1 VEIVPEMQALAKRRC
16 EKVPNVVWHLGD
28 SAKVVPELAKSIQE
42 PVFWFL
48 DAHYCPWL
56 KAKELGEPHPVKG
69 HWPLWDELRAIG
81 PRPFSDIVLVDDAP
95 LYGVAKPDYRA
106 PGDTSPQWESLSDV
120 SVIDTL
126 RGRVCDVR
134 EYRLSKV
141 YWRTAI

>member
-1 VEIVPEMQALAKRRC
+1 
-16 EKVPNVVWHLGD
+16 
-28 SAKVVPELAKSIQE
+28 
-42 PVFWFL
+42 
-48 DAHYCPWL
+48 
-56 KAKELGEPHPVKG
+56 
-69 HWPLWDELRAIG
+69 
-81 PRPFSDIVLVDDAP
+81 VDDAP

-120 SVIDTL
+120 AVIDTL